1 LLLRPNHDY
10 HGCQPPGESVR
21 VNSSRSGLIAGPPAA
36 GDAPSAPALPC
47 PALPMR
53 PPPEPPRPGCRA
65 ARIMRTPRTVS
76 ARRALARCGA
86 AAAVSTQLR
95 SCCCVFG
102 LEYRGSGA
110 MGQGASRAHGSAGG
124 PEKASPV
131 TPSRC
136 LVRSTCRFGA
146 RRPPLDSAWSLVS
159 KLFFSPCPR
168 ARRDASA
175 RESGSVSV
183 RQGRRALKL

>member
-1 LLLRPNHDY
+1 MCCLTFKHSSCNLSEFWIHSKADFADPRNIQSNPRSFRRECGKIGLSA
-10 HGCQPPGESVR
+10 HGAT
-21 VNSSRSGLIAGPPAA
+21 AGAA
-36 GDAPSAPALPC
+36 
-47 PALPMR
+47 
-53 PPPEPPRPGCRA
+53 PRAG
-65 ARIMRTPRTVS
+65 
-76 ARRALARCGA
+76 RRALCGLCAPCPRGGHWRDVALLRA

-110 MGQGASRAHGSAGG
+110 MGQGASRAHGPAGG
-124 PEKASPV
+124 LEKASPV